1 MAAVLVTEC
10 TQMPRPRTEH
20 HWDTGRVS
28 DFLKHIG
35 LDRQAEKV
43 QLTVSDI
50 HSNRND
56 TVQGGVLATM
66 LDMACGREVASHL
79 DEGQT
84 TATVSLTVT
93 YLRPGRVGSTLT
105 AKAETLHR
113 GKNLVMVQ
121 GDVFDDEDRR
131 IAHAAATF
139 SVINRQS

>member
-1 MAAVLVTEC
+1 M
-10 TQMPRPRTEH
+10 
-20 HWDTGRVS
+20 S

-50 HSNRND
+50 HSNRNGN
-56 TVQGGVLATM
+56 VQGGVLATM

-93 YLRPGRVGSTLT
+93 YLRPGRIGSTLT
-105 AKAETLHR
+105 ANAETLHR

-139 SVINRQS
+139 SVMDRQS